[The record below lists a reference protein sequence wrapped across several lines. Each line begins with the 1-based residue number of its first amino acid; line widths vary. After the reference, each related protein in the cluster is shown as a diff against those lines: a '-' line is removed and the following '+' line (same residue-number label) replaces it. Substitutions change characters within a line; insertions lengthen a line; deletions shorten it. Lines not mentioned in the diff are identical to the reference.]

1 MKKCYVK
8 AYFDWIEQTA
18 ALSDAERGRLFIAI
32 LEYARSGLEPK
43 LEGRESILFPTFK
56 VTIDRDNERS
66 QIYADNGSLG
76 GRGNKA
82 NESKIKLNK
91 ANESKQKL
99 TKDIRHKTNDIRQK
113 TQDNDINY
121 YSSYRCSSNLNTT
134 AAAAAEIDQDFAA
147 IVKLWDNSC
156 GNIVSY
162 TENEMLQDLFNRY
175 GADKMDFAIKECVKA
190 GVVNIRYLEA
200 VLQGKKRNNN
210 TPDNKRRKT
219 DYDIIY
225 DKY

>member
-99 TKDIRHKTNDIRQK
+99 TKDIRHKTNDIRQM

-121 YSSYRCSSNLNTT
+121 YSSCRCSSNLNTT
-134 AAAAAEIDQDFAA
+134 ATAAAEIDQDFAA

-210 TPDNKRRKT
+210 TPASKRCKT

>member
-1 MKKCYVK
+1 MNTCYVK

-99 TKDIRHKTNDIRQK
+99 TKDIRHKTNDTRQMTK
-113 TQDNDINY
+113 DNDINY
-121 YSSYRCSSNLNTT
+121 YSSCRCSSTLSTT
-134 AAAAAEIDQDFAA
+134 AAAADEIDQDFAA

-162 TENEMLQDLFNRY
+162 AENEMLQDLFNRY
-175 GADKMDFAIKECVKA
+175 GADKMNFAIKECVKA

-210 TPDNKRRKT
+210 TSASKRCKT

>member
-43 LEGRESILFPTFK
+43 LEGRESILCPTFK

-99 TKDIRHKTNDIRQK
+99 TKDIRHKTKDIRQK
-113 TQDNDINY
+113 TKDDDINY
-121 YSSYRCSSNLNTT
+121 YSSCRCSSNLNTT

-162 TENEMLQDLFNRY
+162 TESEMLQDLFNRY

-200 VLQGKKRNNN
+200 VLQGKKRNSN
-210 TPDNKRRKT
+210 TSASKRCKT

>member
-8 AYFDWIEQTA
+8 AYFDWVEQTA
-18 ALSDAERGRLFIAI
+18 ALSDAERGGLFIAI

-121 YSSYRCSSNLNTT
+121 YSSCRCSSN
-134 AAAAAEIDQDFAA
+134 
-147 IVKLWDNSC
+147 
-156 GNIVSY
+156 IVSY
-162 TENEMLQDLFNRY
+162 SENEMLQDLFNRY

>member
-99 TKDIRHKTNDIRQK
+99 TKDIRHKTKDIRQK
-113 TQDNDINY
+113 TKDDDINY
-121 YSSYRCSSNLNTT
+121 YSSCRCSSNLNTT

-162 TENEMLQDLFNRY
+162 TESEMLQDLFNRY

-200 VLQGKKRNNN
+200 VLQGKKRNSN
-210 TPDNKRRKT
+210 TSASKRCKT

>member
-99 TKDIRHKTNDIRQK
+99 TKDIRHKTNDIRQMTK
-113 TQDNDINY
+113 DNDINY
-121 YSSYRCSSNLNTT
+121 YSSCRCSSNLNTMAT
-134 AAAAAEIDQDFAA
+134 AAAEIDQDFAA

-156 GNIVSY
+156 GNMVSY
-162 TENEMLQDLFNRY
+162 TESEMLQDLFNRY

-200 VLQGKKRNNN
+200 VLQGKKRNSN
-210 TPDNKRRKT
+210 TSASKRCKT